1 MVAISRSR
9 RASAGNSLAS
19 VTTCPEERV
28 ADRARIGGLLEPY
41 AEEFARLVGRRLERW
56 VGLQDQVAPALL
68 LADDLKRA
76 GLVAGGD
83 DAVGDFA
90 AQHAGERGV
99 DRLADGGEVAVCG
112 GEVAPTGPHVGD
124 RGWRELVIGQQIG
137 GAERVVERSRDGGAG
152 RADVLERGRG
162 REPGRGAEFADQ
174 LPGAER
180 VEHVDVARLA
190 IQHLERQRVADRL
203 VRGGAL
209 VRVVAVAERL
219 GHRRRVA

>member
-19 VTTCPEERV
+19 VTTFLEERV

-41 AEEFARLVGRRLERW
+41 AEEFARLVGRGLERW

-68 LADDLKRA
+68 LADDLERV
-76 GLVAGGD
+76 GLVAGRD
-83 DAVGDFA
+83 HAVGDFA

-99 DRLADGGEVAVCG
+99 DRLADGGEVAVGG
-112 GEVAPTGPHVGD
+112 GEVAPTGPHVGG

-137 GAERVVERSRDGGAG
+137 GAERVVERGRDGGAG
-152 RADVLERGRG
+152 GADVLERGRG

-174 LPGAER
+174 LPRAER

-190 IQHLERQRVADRL
+190 VQHLERQRVADRL

-209 VRVVAVAERL
+209 VRVEAVAERL